1 MDANG
6 NDEGPIADCDPQL
19 FCDVPSWGDYDGALP
34 AAAGA
39 RTRSAH
45 AAHARLSYRAKVKR
59 LRRAVI
65 RRLTRLTR

>member
-1 MDANG
+1 MDAYG
-6 NDEGPIADCDPQL
+6 NDEGLIADCDPQL

-34 AAAGA
+34 ERRA

-45 AAHARLSYRAKVKR
+45 AAHARLSHRAKVKR

-65 RRLTRLTR
+65 SG